1 MKTASLL
8 QPVRQ
13 EVQEQQANRAL
24 FLCRQFIDEKAQR
37 DRERLRGEFLLS
49 EILTD
54 LGEDEESLPVA
65 DHGGGSFSVNAHSL
79 DKLQILT
86 ELSNRQHDTEL
97 YQEAAEGWLKV
108 GAYSAESGDVNY
120 FIEALLGIGRQL
132 QIIGDHSGALKYF
145 DKGKSLAQGVSC
157 ADVHARLDFHLIA
170 SCISVHK
177 LDKAQT
183 YLDDCKHNNVISEV
197 TEYKA
202 LSHLYQAM
210 IQRKKGNLREAL
222 AAIRLAKELAAKGL
236 ENRVRNMIQLEL
248 GWCFVASDNALK
260 GIRLLAML
268 LANSAGRGSHSLELS
283 IHEALS
289 GAYAAIDDFDK
300 ALHSEQKAHQLHLL
314 LINKISV
321 GNLNCNCSQKL
332 EKMERLLTIQCTQQ
346 ENMHLKQKVEGHFT
360 LVERLQQDAF
370 TDPLTQ
376 VFNRRWLETE
386 LNNRTG
392 IYAALLIDADYFKT
406 VNDNF
411 SHQVGDLVLKR
422 LASLLLQEVRKID
435 SVMRYG
441 GEEFLVLLS
450 ETSVLKVSLLAE
462 RLRDCIESAD
472 WGDLLPGRPL
482 TISIGGAVRAVDE
495 PGEMLIKRADSALY
509 QAKEQ
514 GRNLFCF
521 NDDPAGCGILL

>member
-1 MKTASLL
+1 MKSASHLR
-8 QPVRQ
+8 PVHQ

-24 FLCRQFIDEKAQR
+24 FLCRQFIDDKDQR
-37 DRERLRGEFLLS
+37 DREKLRGEFLLS

-54 LGEDEESLPVA
+54 LGEDEEILPAVEY
-65 DHGGGSFSVNAHSL
+65 GCCSFSVNTHSV
-79 DKLQILT
+79 DKLQILA
-86 ELSNRQHDTEL
+86 ELSNRRHDAGL

-108 GAYSAESGDVNY
+108 GAYSAELGDVNY
-120 FIEALLGIGRQL
+120 FVQALLGIGRQL
-132 QIIGDHSGALKYF
+132 QIIGDHCGALKYF
-145 DKGKSLAQGVSC
+145 YKAKSLTQSMSSAV
-157 ADVHARLDFHLIA
+157 VRARLSFHLIA

-177 LDKAQT
+177 LDKAQI
-183 YLDDCKHNNVISEV
+183 YLDACKHDEV
-197 TEYKA
+197 VSGTAEFKA
-202 LSHLYQAM
+202 LTHLYQAI
-210 IQRKKGNLREAL
+210 IQRKKGNIREAL
-222 AAIRLAKELAAKGL
+222 AAIRLAKELVTKGL
-236 ENRVRNMIQLEL
+236 ENGVRNLIQLEL
-248 GWCFVASDNALK
+248 GWCFIASDNAQK
-260 GIRLLAML
+260 GIRLLGML
-268 LANSAGRGSHSLELS
+268 LVNSAGNSSFLLELN

-289 GAYAAIDDFDK
+289 DAYAGIDDFDK
-300 ALHSEQKAHQLHLL
+300 ALECEQKAHQLHLL

-332 EKMERLLTIQCTQQ
+332 ERMERLLTIQCTQQ
-346 ENMHLKQKVEGHFT
+346 ENMHLKQKVEGHFS

-376 VFNRRWLETE
+376 VFNRRWLDAE
-386 LNNRTG
+386 LQNRTG

-411 SHQVGDLVLKR
+411 SHQVGDLALKR

-435 SVMRYG
+435 SVIRYG
-441 GEEFLVLLS
+441 GEEFLVLLT

-472 WGDLLPGRPL
+472 WMDLLPGRPL
-482 TISIGGAVRAVDE
+482 TISIGGAVKSIDE
-495 PGEMLIKRADSALY
+495 SGDMLLKRADSALY

-521 NDDPAGCGILL
+521 NEGPADCDILS